1 MAASGSV
8 KLGWGLALRL
18 ARREMRQGFSGFRIF
33 FLCLVLGISTISA
46 VGSLSASM
54 VAGMT
59 AQGQAILGGDM
70 DFRLVHREASDTE
83 LAWLDGQAD
92 LSRMATMRAMVRH
105 EQATLLVEAKAV
117 DNIYP
122 LYGEVALASGG
133 ALAPALAAEETA
145 SGKIY
150 GAVAEGGLFDRLDI
164 APGAIVQLGDIRV
177 RLSDRISNEPD
188 RSAGG
193 FPLAPRLLLGFEGLR
208 AAGLLQPGSLINFH
222 YRLKLP
228 PENAR
233 GRMAEI
239 VRGAEN
245 AFPNAGW
252 RIRDRFDASPSLR
265 RFVERLG
272 LFLTLVGLTALVVG
286 GVGVGNAITAYLERR
301 RETIAIVKALGGS
314 GRFIFKIYGKK
325 VND

>member
-1 MAASGSV
+1 MAASGSAR
-8 KLGWGLALRL
+8 LGWHCVWRGAKCATAFPASEFSSCALCWAFPPFRL
-18 ARREMRQGFSGFRIF
+18 SGRCRRQWWRAWRRRAGHFGRRYGFSSRPSRG
-33 FLCLVLGISTISA
+33 V
-46 VGSLSASM
+46 
-54 VAGMT
+54 
-59 AQGQAILGGDM
+59 
-70 DFRLVHREASDTE
+70 DTE

-117 DNIYP
+117 TISIRFTARWRWP
-122 LYGEVALASGG
+122 RV

-164 APGAIVQLGDIRV
+164 APGAIVQVGDIRV
-177 RLSDRISNEPD
+177 RLNDRISHEPD

-228 PENAR
+228 PENACPHGGNCAR
-233 GRMAEI
+233 GRKHI
-239 VRGAEN
+239 
-245 AFPNAGW
+245 
-252 RIRDRFDASPSLR
+252 SQC
-265 RFVERLG
+265 RLAHSRP
-272 LFLTLVGLTALVVG
+272 V
-286 GVGVGNAITAYLERR
+286 
-301 RETIAIVKALGGS
+301 
-314 GRFIFKIYGKK
+314 
-325 VND
+325 

>member
-1 MAASGSV
+1 MAELGSA

-18 ARREMRQGFSGFRIF
+18 ARREMRHGFSGFRIF

-54 VAGMT
+54 VAGMA
-59 AQGQAILGGDM
+59 AQGSHFGRRYG
-70 DFRLVHREASDTE
+70 FSSCPREASDTE

-117 DNIYP
+117 DNVYP

-133 ALAPALAAEETA
+133 ALAPALIVDATA
-145 SGKIY
+145 SEKIY

-177 RLSDRISNEPD
+177 RLNDRIITEPD

-208 AAGLLQPGSLINFH
+208 AAGLCN
-222 YRLKLP
+222 R
-228 PENAR
+228 A
-233 GRMAEI
+233 
-239 VRGAEN
+239 V
-245 AFPNAGW
+245 
-252 RIRDRFDASPSLR
+252 
-265 RFVERLG
+265 
-272 LFLTLVGLTALVVG
+272 
-286 GVGVGNAITAYLERR
+286 
-301 RETIAIVKALGGS
+301 
-314 GRFIFKIYGKK
+314 
-325 VND
+325 

>member
-1 MAASGSV
+1 MAVAGFAR
-8 KLGWGLALRL
+8 LGWGLALRL
-18 ARREMRQGFSGFRIF
+18 ARREMRHGFSGFRIF

-59 AQGQAILGGDM
+59 AQGQAILAAIWI
-70 DFRLVHREASDTE
+70 FVSSIARRLIPNWHGWTAGR
-83 LAWLDGQAD
+83 

-177 RLSDRISNEPD
+177 RLNDRISSEPD

-193 FPLAPRLLLGFEGLR
+193 FPAPRLLLGFEACAPPAFCNR
-208 AAGLLQPGSLINFH
+208 A
-222 YRLKLP
+222 
-228 PENAR
+228 
-233 GRMAEI
+233 
-239 VRGAEN
+239 V
-245 AFPNAGW
+245 
-252 RIRDRFDASPSLR
+252 
-265 RFVERLG
+265 
-272 LFLTLVGLTALVVG
+272 
-286 GVGVGNAITAYLERR
+286 
-301 RETIAIVKALGGS
+301 
-314 GRFIFKIYGKK
+314 
-325 VND
+325 